1 MFFNIHGHF
10 YQPPRENPWTGEIP
24 LQESALPFHDWNER
38 ITNECYEPN
47 GRSRVLNDRGQIT
60 AIVNNFAHISWD
72 FGPTL
77 LSDLER
83 RFPMVYRRVQ
93 EADRLSAANHG
104 GHGNGIAQAYNHMIL
119 PLATLRDKWTQVRW
133 GLRDFEYRFGRKSE
147 GLWLAETA
155 IDDETLRVVAEAGV
169 RFLILAPH
177 QALRVRP
184 LGGGDWTDIRD
195 DHPVN
200 TARAYRCFAGPKKQR
215 RKRWVDVFFYD
226 GPLSVAVSFE
236 HLLRGAGQFADRLEE
251 ASRQAGHD
259 GLVHLATD
267 GEIYGHHEPFADMC
281 LAYVFQQEAVRRRM
295 RFVNYGEYLDLYP
308 PVDEAELNF
317 ADTGE
322 GTAWSCAHGVG
333 RWIRDCG
340 CNTGAPEG
348 WNQAWRTPLR
358 EGLDALR
365 DRVLGAFQ
373 EHLSP
378 HLKDVWAARD
388 DYIEVI
394 LDPSEESRDAFLG
407 RHTREELDEQSRRTV
422 WTLLSA
428 AHQAMLM
435 YTSCAWFFN
444 DISGLEVQQNLGYAS
459 RACELA
465 QPYVAEDLEKMLLE
479 HLARAESN
487 VPEWGNGA
495 RVYKGLVLPRRFGP
509 EHAAGQAA
517 FEAAVLERGLD
528 SGIHRYVLEGS
539 ADPGCGRDEGGCRGR
554 IRVTDPLLEQAW
566 SWVFE
571 VTPGRPGQRQVTL
584 EPAVDAK
591 ASVPERSASFTL
603 GDFRREVREETARH
617 LLGHLLEQDADRFQ
631 EIFDEARDHMA
642 QLRELGLTPPQ
653 VHSSLGRHVLNRRLR
668 QLSEGVGY
676 ELARPPDSWWDQLGR
691 ILKESR
697 ELDLDADPSPVALR
711 MEKRLHLLLD
721 RALHEE
727 KGETASRNIEAAFDT
742 LSRADNVELPVNRTG
757 LEMRTYELA
766 LQYRDEL
773 INLEPEA
780 IQVAAEAGV
789 SGIMALYNMARH
801 ANLDL
806 SAVLREG
813 PALGARRP
821 LAADAGR
828 SMKNAQG

>member
-24 LQESALPFHDWNER
+24 MQESASPFRDWNDR

-83 RFPMVYRRVQ
+83 RFPMVYRRIQ

-104 GHGNGIAQAYNHMIL
+104 GHGNGMAQAYNHMIL

-133 GLRDFEYRFGRKSE
+133 GLRDFEHRFGRRSE

-155 IDDETLRVVAEAGV
+155 IDEETLKVVAEAGV

-184 LGGGDWTDIRD
+184 LGGGSWTDVRPD
-195 DHPVN
+195 RPVD
-200 TARAYRCFAGPKKQR
+200 TTRPYRCFAGPKKR
-215 RKRWVDVFFYD
+215 HRKIWVDVYFYD
-226 GPLSVAVSFE
+226 GPMSVAASFE

-251 ASRQAGHD
+251 ASRHAGD
-259 GLVHLATD
+259 GGMVHMATD

-281 LAYVFQQEAVRRRM
+281 LAYLFQKEAARRRM

-317 ADTGE
+317 TDTGE
-322 GTAWSCAHGVG
+322 GTAWSCAHGIG
-333 RWIRDCG
+333 RWVRDCG
-340 CNTGAPEG
+340 CHAGAPDG
-348 WNQAWRTPLR
+348 WNQRWRTPLR
-358 EGLDALR
+358 EGLDAVR
-365 DRVLGAFQ
+365 DKVLAAFHDQ
-373 EHLSP
+373 LSP
-378 HLKDVWAARD
+378 LLKDVWAARD

-394 LDPSEESRDAFLG
+394 LDPSRESREAFLR
-407 RHTREELDEQSRRTV
+407 RHSLGDLDEQSRRDV
-422 WTLLSA
+422 WTLMAA

-465 QPYVAEDLEKMLLE
+465 QPYVSGDLEALLLG

-487 VPEWGNGA
+487 VPEWENGA
-495 RVYKGLVLPRRFGP
+495 RVYRELVLPRRFGP

-517 FEAAVLERGLD
+517 FEAAVLQRPLD
-528 SGIHRYVLEGS
+528 QGIHRYALEGS
-539 ADPGCGRDEGGCRGR
+539 ADPGCGGDDGGCRGR
-554 IRVTDPLLEQAW
+554 IRVSDPHLEQAW

-571 VTPGRPGQRQVTL
+571 VTPGRPGHRQVTL
-584 EPAVDAK
+584 EPAVDAR
-591 ASVPERSASFTL
+591 ASVPLESAQFTL
-603 GDFRREVREETARH
+603 RDFRREVREEIARH
-617 LLGHLLEQDADRFQ
+617 LLGDLLEQDADRLQ
-631 EIFDEARDHMA
+631 EIFEEARHHMA
-642 QLRELGLTPPQ
+642 QLRELGLAAPQ
-653 VHSSLGRHVLNRRLR
+653 IHRSLGRYIQNHRLRRLG
-668 QLSEGVGY
+668 QGVEHG
-676 ELARPPDSWWDQLGR
+676 LAGPPDSWWDQLGR
-691 ILKESR
+691 ILRESG
-697 ELDLDADPSPVALR
+697 ELDLDADPSPVADR
-711 MEKRLHLLLD
+711 IERRLNTLLD
-721 RALHEE
+721 QALQDE
-727 KGETASRNIEAAFDT
+727 KGEAARRSIEAAFAT
-742 LSRADNVELPVNRTG
+742 LSRADNAGLPMNRTG
-757 LEMRTYELA
+757 LELRTYELA

-773 INLEPEA
+773 INLEPGMIEHTG
-780 IQVAAEAGV
+780 EPDTL
-789 SGIMALYNMARH
+789 GIMALYNMTHH

-806 SAVLREG
+806 PAVLREG

-821 LAADAGR
+821 LTADAGR
-828 SMKNAQG
+828 SV